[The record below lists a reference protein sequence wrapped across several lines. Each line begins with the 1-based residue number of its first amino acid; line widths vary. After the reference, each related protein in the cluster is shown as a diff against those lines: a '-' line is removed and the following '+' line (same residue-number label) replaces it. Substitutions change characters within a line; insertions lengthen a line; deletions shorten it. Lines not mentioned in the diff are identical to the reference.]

1 MTDERLDELERLA
14 AAATPG
20 PLTVGP
26 IPADEEPD
34 TWLIG
39 ARGLAFARVV
49 GSPGRSAE
57 ADAVFYATART
68 AVPELVAELKR
79 LRAELERIRRA
90 NEARSRVSGGTP
102 LNFARRKEPPRA

>member
-49 GSPGRSAE
+49 
-57 ADAVFYATART
+57 
-68 AVPELVAELKR
+68 
-79 LRAELERIRRA
+79 
-90 NEARSRVSGGTP
+90 
-102 LNFARRKEPPRA
+102 